1 MSLMCTSKLCGLACP
16 FFIKQVRHRKERC
29 PAHIPPSTQ
38 TVHTRSHS
46 PQAVDTLTSGPA
58 LGMAAVPL
66 LPIPWMPGLVATPA
80 VQVRPHALTQVHTFS
95 QNSSHKT
102 QNQSL
107 SSHTFRST
115 PPSQGALL
123 AVACFGFCDMIK
135 NVAKE
140 AQAPTFLPVTQA
152 VSRRVAFHTFAHV
165 LSLDVSFH
173 LDKRTGRL
181 SRILER
187 GRGQT
192 GLGAV
197 MLSVNEWAAH

>member
-1 MSLMCTSKLCGLACP
+1 
-16 FFIKQVRHRKERC
+16 
-29 PAHIPPSTQ
+29 
-38 TVHTRSHS
+38 
-46 PQAVDTLTSGPA
+46 
-58 LGMAAVPL
+58 
-66 LPIPWMPGLVATPA
+66 
-80 VQVRPHALTQVHTFS
+80 
-95 QNSSHKT
+95 
-102 QNQSL
+102 
-107 SSHTFRST
+107 
-115 PPSQGALL
+115 
-123 AVACFGFCDMIK
+123 MIK